1 MIFIE
6 TSLEKTL
13 KGISRYH
20 YDDKSL
26 VLFCRNNVRVYGDL
40 PIKGKRLS
48 TYHPFLLR
56 HLEINLEELKD
67 RTDKEEDEITLSD
80 VHKRLSSRGGD
91 TSFARKAG
99 MFNPKNAA
107 AVKAGHV
114 RGGENSGGGD
124 TTFARNAGLFDPK
137 NAAAVKAGN
146 ERGGNTNT
154 DRTSVNL
161 SVERNKYISTNSTHW
176 VMFRCLGYG
185 DNETCPHGTVSY
197 YGNNTEGAKE
207 YRDYG
212 KGYLYRRKR
221 NCPCGPTVSST
232 GIPLSTANKHRHDEW
247 EEIGTISDEEYMI
260 KFGANAFA

>member
-1 MIFIE
+1 M
-6 TSLEKTL
+6 
-13 KGISRYH
+13 
-20 YDDKSL
+20 
-26 VLFCRNNVRVYGDL
+26 
-40 PIKGKRLS
+40 
-48 TYHPFLLR
+48 
-56 HLEINLEELKD
+56 EELKD

-80 VHKRLSSRGGD
+80 VHKRICSRGGDTSFARKAGMFNPKNAAAVKAGNVRGGENSGGGNGDASFARNASSRGGD

-114 RGGENSGGGD
+114 RGGENSRGGD

-185 DNETCPHGTVSY
+185 DNETCPHGTVRY

-221 NCPCGPTVSST
+221 NCPCGPTLSSS
-232 GIPLSTANKHRHDEW
+232 GIELSADNKHRHDEW

>member
-91 TSFARKAG
+91 TSFASKAG
-99 MFNPKNAA
+99 MFN
-107 AVKAGHV
+107 
-114 RGGENSGGGD
+114 
-124 TTFARNAGLFDPK
+124 PK

-221 NCPCGPTVSST
+221 NCPCGPTVSS